1 MRFSKLLALLF
12 LGTAMAAAHA
22 QVGTGINYGG
32 GSGGGGG
39 GATLPNPCLVY
50 GTSSSGGRCATSA
63 DLVTLLGFTPQ
74 VQLSSLSGNGMVC
87 SGYST
92 ATLTCTITYPV
103 PSVFGRTGAV
113 VAATSDYSFPQ
124 ISGTCSLAQ
133 GCTGTTTGYAASIPG
148 SVISGPVASATTAGT
163 ATSATTAGSATTATT
178 ATTAGALTTAGSQ
191 CSGNGSVATGVSA
204 AGNAN
209 CHTLAVADLPDP
221 IPTTGLIG
229 EWNMNEGSGTA
240 LVDST
245 GVTGNGTLGTSTAA
259 PTWVAA
265 GAAGKYVMRFTTN
278 TTSGPGQYVTMPA
291 GLNAAA
297 TIGFM
302 VLLPYVNQF
311 GTESSSPTNP
321 SILCST
327 TTTPKTCI
335 YFGGPTGF
343 FTNLITSYNTGPS
356 CGAPIQAGWHSII
369 WAMGSASDSTYDQV
383 YVDGNPCYLT
393 TTNTRYRGAQT
404 VAWQLGGS
412 TALTATWWN
421 SQMSQLVAYSTYA
434 TAPLAL
440 TLSNAMWADFNAK
453 GVSNSPAIP
462 QTILNQ
468 LLVDGDSRNNGFGS
482 VPVTNYVTGLS
493 TTYTVTNKAVSGASA
508 TDNCAGYSQYA
519 SQYFA
524 PNALKN
530 VYIFGPAAANDFK
543 DSSGSGVQFAE
554 LSYACAAQRNWAKGY
569 RTILM
574 GEVSSDYNTPNDTS
588 VQALNQWLQTNW
600 QNVNGTYYVDTGAD
614 VDLGCAGCYSS
625 SAASNLSTGFFISN
639 IHWQTPAQ
647 QIVGAL
653 MSCAVNSLDGTTAA
667 NPGSYSAATVALGCG
682 DNNTLFNTTSNNIV
696 ATLPSCVPFVG
707 RTRKM
712 TNITTSGSNTLTF
725 ASLYPAGVSNTLSAA
740 ITTTTQSSI
749 TMTATTGFPAAA
761 PFNIIIGSETLYVTA
776 VSGTTWTVLRGVS
789 ASTAATAISG
799 ATVTLVSQP
808 IIGTTTLGN
817 GLSTTFTGYR
827 ISQTAGGC
835 GWRAAP

>member
-1 MRFSKLLALLF
+1 MRFSKALAILF
-12 LGTAMAAAHA
+12 VGLGLAAGAHA
-22 QVGTGINYGG
+22 QVGGAVNYGG
-32 GSGGGGG
+32 GSSSGG
-39 GATLPNPCLVY
+39 GATLPNPCMVY
-50 GTSSSGGRCATSA
+50 GTSGTGGRCATSA

-74 VQLSSLSGNGMVC
+74 VQLSSLSGNGMTC

-148 SVISGPVASATTAGT
+148 SVISSAVANATLAAT
-163 ATSATTAGSATTATT
+163 AT
-178 ATTAGALTTAGSQ
+178 ALASVGTQ
-191 CSGNGSVATGVSA
+191 CSGNGSLATGVTA

-209 CHTLAVADLPDP
+209 CHTLVAADIPNPLPP
-221 IPTTGLIG
+221 TGLIG
-229 EWNMNEGSGTA
+229 DWNMNEGSGTA

-245 GVTGNGTLGTSTAA
+245 GITGNGTLGTSTAA

-265 GAAGKYVMRFTTN
+265 GVAGSYVMRFTTA

-291 GLNAAA
+291 GLNTAA

-302 VLLPYVNQF
+302 VQLPYINQY
-311 GTESSSPTNP
+311 GTESNSPTNP

-369 WAMGSASDSTYDQV
+369 WALGSAGDSTFDNV
-383 YVDGNPCYLT
+383 YIDGHPCYLT
-393 TTNTRYRGAQT
+393 TTNTRYRNAQT

-421 SQMSQLVAYSTYA
+421 SQMSEVVAYSTYA
-434 TAPLAL
+434 TASAAVAI
-440 TLSNAMWADFNAK
+440 SNAMWSKLNAK
-453 GVSNSPAIP
+453 GVVTTPAIP

-468 LLVDGDSRNNGFGS
+468 LVVDGDSRDNGFGS

-493 TTYTVTNKAVSGASA
+493 NTYAITNKAISGASA

-519 SQYFA
+519 MQYFA
-524 PNALKN
+524 PNAPKN
-530 VYIFGPAAANDFK
+530 IYIFGPAAANDFK
-543 DSSGSGVQFAE
+543 DSSGSGLQFAE
-554 LSYACAAQRNWAKGY
+554 LSYACVAQRNWANGY

-574 GEVSSDYNTPNDTS
+574 GEVSSDYNTPNDTN

-600 QNVNGTYYVDTGAD
+600 QNVNSTYYVDTGAD

-625 SAASNLSTGFFISN
+625 SAASNLGTGFFISN
-639 IHWQTPAQ
+639 IHWQTAAQ

-667 NPGSYSAATVALGCG
+667 NPGSYTSAAVSLGCG
-682 DNNTLFNTTSNNIV
+682 DNYTTFNTTSNSIV

-707 RTRKM
+707 RSKSM
-712 TNITTSGSNTLTF
+712 VNITTSGANTLTF
-725 ASLYPAGVSNTLSAA
+725 ASQFPAGVSTTLSAA

-749 TMTATTGFPAAA
+749 TVTSATGFPAAA
-761 PFNIIIGSETLYVTA
+761 PFNIIIGSETLYVTV
-776 VSGTTWTVLRGVS
+776 VSGTTWTVYRGVS
-789 ASTAATAISG
+789 ASTAATATNG

-808 IIGTTTLGN
+808 IVGATTLAN
-817 GLSTTFTGYR
+817 GVAATFVGHR
-827 ISQTAGGC
+827 LSQTAGGC
-835 GWRAAP
+835 YWTVTP